1 MIIRESNMDFKFE
14 EANIFHIEKS
24 GVYQQVGKNVK
35 ICEFIVKLK
44 GKILFIEAK
53 NSFSN
58 PQKETFDKNI
68 HDIYQKILNSLLLYS
83 GILLGR
89 PYKILEKLPENLNS
103 LKDKKLGLILIIK
116 NHRKEWLIPI
126 DDKLNSLFHSIKKVF
141 LIDFFKV
148 LNEETAEKYGLI
160 HSDQKQ

>member
-1 MIIRESNMDFKFE
+1 MDFKFKKE
-14 EANIFHIEKS
+14 NIFHIEKS

-53 NSFSN
+53 TTFSN
-58 PQKETFDKNI
+58 PQKGTFDKDI
-68 HDIYQKILNSLLLYS
+68 QDIYQKILNSLLLYS

-89 PYKILEKLPENLNS
+89 PYKSLEKLPENLNS
-103 LKDKKLGLILIIK
+103 MKDKKIGLILIIK
-116 NHRKEWLIPI
+116 NHKKEWLISI
-126 DDKLNSLFHSIKKVF
+126 DEKLNLLFYSIKKVF

-148 LNEETAEKYGLI
+148 LNEEIAEKYGLI

>member
-1 MIIRESNMDFKFE
+1 M
-14 EANIFHIEKS
+14 
-24 GVYQQVGKNVK
+24 
-35 ICEFIVKLK
+35 
-44 GKILFIEAK
+44 
-53 NSFSN
+53 
-58 PQKETFDKNI
+58 
-68 HDIYQKILNSLLLYS
+68 
-83 GILLGR
+83 
-89 PYKILEKLPENLNS
+89 PENLNS

>member
-1 MIIRESNMDFKFE
+1 MDFKFE

-83 GILLGR
+83 GILL
-89 PYKILEKLPENLNS
+89 
-103 LKDKKLGLILIIK
+103 
-116 NHRKEWLIPI
+116 
-126 DDKLNSLFHSIKKVF
+126 
-141 LIDFFKV
+141 
-148 LNEETAEKYGLI
+148 
-160 HSDQKQ
+160 